1 MACVT
6 KPPSRRRRAMR
17 LLPIVLSTLMVA
29 VVLVLSGLSSP
40 EPAFAVPAVDQCNG
54 IGEAGEALACD
65 VTVVNNLDL
74 ATGVTS
80 STLTTRVCRGAAG
93 VTDLL
98 CTTTPGTFTDL
109 TSSVL
114 QCNGSVNGGGST
126 VTCTVSVTNNI
137 TGDATTSPATV
148 NQCIGSAEGG
158 GGGGLVCSPVSS
170 TSGATIT
177 QCNGSGNGGGATVTC
192 TVGPS
197 TASSA
202 LPVTISQCNGSG
214 SGGGSLVTCTSSIT
228 NNILAAVPVD
238 TTAPGSGTTLAPGAT
253 TPANT
258 TPRATVPREIPK
270 VGSTTTITV
279 LAGALALLA
288 GVAFVLVTRRG
299 RTSRAA

>member
-1 MACVT
+1 VRWL
-6 KPPSRRRRAMR
+6 S
-17 LLPIVLSTLMVA
+17 IVLSTLMVA

-40 EPAFAVPAVDQCNG
+40 EPAFAVPAVNQCNG
-54 IGEAGEALACD
+54 IDNVGGQALACD

-80 STLTTRVCRGAAG
+80 STLTTRVCQGAAG

-109 TSSVL
+109 TSSIV
-114 QCNGSVNGGGST
+114 QCDGSGNGGGST

-137 TGDATTSPATV
+137 TGDATASPATV
-148 NQCIGSAEGG
+148 NQCVGSATGG
-158 GGGGLVCSPVSS
+158 GGGGLVCSPLSS

-214 SGGGSLVTCTSSIT
+214 SGGGSLVTCSSSIT
-228 NNILAAVPVD
+228 NNILAAAPVD

-253 TPANT
+253 TPGNT

-270 VGSTTTITV
+270 VGTDTTIGV
-279 LAGALALLA
+279 AAGALALLA

-299 RTSRAA
+299 RTTRPT

>member
-1 MACVT
+1 
-6 KPPSRRRRAMR
+6 
-17 LLPIVLSTLMVA
+17 MVA

-40 EPAFAVPAVDQCNG
+40 EPAFAVPAVNQCNG
-54 IGEAGEALACD
+54 IDNVGGEALACD

-80 STLTTRVCRGAAG
+80 STLTIRVCRGAAG

-109 TSSVL
+109 TSSVV
-114 QCNGSVNGGGST
+114 QCDGSGNGGGST

-158 GGGGLVCSPVSS
+158 GGGGLVCSPLSS

-228 NNILAAVPVD
+228 NNILAAAPVD

-253 TPANT
+253 TPGATTPGNT
-258 TPRATVPREIPK
+258 TPRATVPREIPET
-270 VGSTTTITV
+270 GAAATFSV

-299 RTSRAA
+299 RTTHPA

>member
-1 MACVT
+1 MSRITQTLC
-6 KPPSRRRRAMR
+6 RRRRSAQ
-17 LLPIVLSTLMVA
+17 LLSIVLSTLMVP

-40 EPAFAVPAVDQCNG
+40 EPAFAVPAVNQCNG
-54 IGEAGEALACD
+54 IDNVGGEALACD

-80 STLTTRVCRGAAG
+80 STLTTRVCRGAFG

-109 TSSVL
+109 TSSIV
-114 QCNGSVNGGGST
+114 QCDGSGNGGGSS

-137 TGDATTSPATV
+137 TGDASTSPATV

-158 GGGGLVCSPVSS
+158 GASLTCNPSSS

-192 TVGPS
+192 TVGTS
-197 TASSA
+197 TVSAA

-228 NNILAAVPVD
+228 NNILQAAPD
-238 TTAPGSGTTLAPGAT
+238 TTTPGSGTTLAPGAT
-253 TPANT
+253 TPGNT
-258 TPRATVPREIPK
+258 TPRATVPREIPET
-270 VGSTTTITV
+270 GTATTIGV

-299 RTSRAA
+299 RTTHPV